1 MNIVIIEDE
10 QPALERLTELL
21 KEVMP
26 DSKIVAHHDTVQA
39 AAKWF
44 SQNPLP
50 GLVLLDVQLADGTA
64 FDLLKLVKLDCPI
77 IFTTAY
83 RKYALD
89 AFKTT
94 SIDYLLKPVKKEDLE
109 SALKKLKEF
118 KHIFSQQE
126 IDTIQKS
133 LLQPPGLGYKKRF
146 IIRFGEHIKTLSVE
160 NIAYCI
166 SENKNTYA
174 KTFDGL
180 KYPMDYNLDA
190 LEEMLDPQHFFRI
203 NRQYLINLKAIEEM
217 KIYSKARVIVRLNP
231 PVKDAPVV
239 SSERAADF
247 KLWLAGDLICC
258 APGLLHWPQFPLRL
272 IAYCHA
278 IGCSYIYFGPM
289 FLHVQENT

>member
-21 KEVMP
+21 KEIAP
-26 DSKIVAHHDTVQA
+26 DFRIVAHLDTVQA

-44 SQNPLP
+44 LQNPLP

-64 FDLLKLVKLDCPI
+64 FDLLKLHKIECPI
-77 IFTTAY
+77 IFTTAF
-83 RKYALD
+83 RKYALE

-94 SIDYLLKPVKKEDLE
+94 SIDYLLKPIKKEDLQN
-109 SALKKLKEF
+109 ALQKLKEF
-118 KHIFSQQE
+118 KQIFNPQDLDIVQKNLQQ
-126 IDTIQKS
+126 S
-133 LLQPPGLGYKKRF
+133 PGANYKKRF
-146 IIRFGEHIKTLSVE
+146 IIRFGEHIKTLAVE

-174 KTFDGL
+174 KAFDGL
-180 KYPMDYNLDA
+180 KYPMDHNLDA

-231 PVKDAPVV
+231 PVKEAPVV

-247 KLWLAGDLICC
+247 KLWLAGEL
-258 APGLLHWPQFPLRL
+258 
-272 IAYCHA
+272 
-278 IGCSYIYFGPM
+278 
-289 FLHVQENT
+289 